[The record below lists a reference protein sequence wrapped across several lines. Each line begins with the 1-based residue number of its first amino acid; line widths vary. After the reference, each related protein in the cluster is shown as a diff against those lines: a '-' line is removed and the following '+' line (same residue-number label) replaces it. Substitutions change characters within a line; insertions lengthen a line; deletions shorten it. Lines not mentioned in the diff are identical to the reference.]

1 MLKELF
7 NRTFYEFPS
16 FEVALFSLL
25 LSFVLST
32 VIAVTYQKTY
42 RGVAFSRN
50 LFQTIVLSSTAS
62 SMVIMAVGDSLA
74 VGFGI
79 IGAVA
84 IIRFRATLANPRDL
98 IFVFTS
104 LAVGIATGVYGYSI
118 AVAGTLVF
126 CSVAFVLNLSP
137 YGKTTSNSNVLRLT
151 LPAEANL
158 QLINVQLAGFTD
170 EFHLTSIDSVR
181 EGKRYEFRIILKE
194 TVNQEEV
201 YRRINAVEGVS
212 NVRMERNETPDLI

>member
-1 MLKELF
+1 MLKDLF

-32 VIAVTYQKTY
+32 VIAFTYQKTY

-50 LFQTIVLSSTAS
+50 LFQTIVLSSMAA

-118 AVAGTLVF
+118 AIAGTLVF
-126 CSVAFVLNLSP
+126 CTVAFLLNLSP
-137 YGKTTSNSNVLRLT
+137 YGKTTSNSNILRFN
-151 LPAEANL
+151 LPADAGVERVQA
-158 QLINVQLAGFTD
+158 QLATYCD
-170 EFHLTSIDSVR
+170 EYHLTGIDTVR
-181 EGKRYEFRIILKE
+181 EGYGATNTGSFSGSR
-194 TVNQEEV
+194 
-201 YRRINAVEGVS
+201 
-212 NVRMERNETPDLI
+212 

>member
-1 MLKELF
+1 MLKDLF

-32 VIAVTYQKTY
+32 VIAFTYQKTY

-50 LFQTIVLSSTAS
+50 LFQTIVLSSMAA

-126 CSVAFVLNLSP
+126 CTVAFLLNLSP
-137 YGKTTSNSNVLRLT
+137 YGKTTSNSNILRFN
-151 LPAEANL
+151 LPADAGVERVA
-158 QLINVQLAGFTD
+158 VQLATYCD
-170 EFHLTSIDSVR
+170 EYHLTGIDTVR
-181 EGKRYEFRIILKE
+181 EGRRYEYRIILRDSV
-194 TVNQEEV
+194 TQEEV
-201 YRRINAVEGVS
+201 YRRVSAIEGVS
-212 NVRMERNETPDLI
+212 NVRMDRNETPELI